1 MIQRIDALGA
11 EGERAF
17 RAAQTP
23 ADLEAA
29 RVRFLGRKSELTQLL
44 RGLKDLAEAERA
56 LTGARA
62 NETRLKLEGAHVEAA
77 ARLQSAAPSSARDV
91 TLPGRRA
98 PVGHRHLLTSV
109 FREIEQIFRGFGFS
123 VAAGPDVEDEW
134 HNFTAL
140 NIPDGH
146 PARDETDTFYL
157 RGAGSGGAP
166 GNGGARGN
174 GGGGPGRAIG
184 ALLRTHTSP
193 VQIRTMERHQPPIR
207 IICPG
212 RCYRNEAIDAT
223 HHVEFH
229 QVEGLY
235 VDRGVSLADL
245 KGTLDRFLK
254 AFFGRDTEIRFV
266 PSYYPFVEP
275 GAAVDIR
282 CFFCGGKGCS
292 VCGPLSGGWLEV
304 LGAGMVHPNVFK
316 AVGYDPEIWTGWAF
330 GAGIER
336 LTMLRHG
343 VPDVRMFLE
352 SDVRFVRQF

>member
-1 MIQRIDALGA
+1 VPQSVIQRIDTLGA

-17 RAAQTP
+17 QSAATA

-29 RVRFLGRKSELTQLL
+29 RVRFLGRKSDLTQVL
-44 RGLKDLAEAERA
+44 RGLKDLAPDARA
-56 LTGARA
+56 QVGARA
-62 NETRLKLEGAHVEAA
+62 NETRVRLEAA
-77 ARLQSAAPSSARDV
+77 HAQAEARLSAAAPLAARDV
-91 TLPGRRA
+91 TLPGRRP

-109 FREIEQIFRGFGFS
+109 LREIEQIFRGLGFS
-123 VAAGPDVEDEW
+123 LAAGPDVEDEW

-140 NIPDGH
+140 NIPEGH
-146 PARDETDTFYL
+146 PAREESDTFYL
-157 RGAGSGGAP
+157 RG
-166 GNGGARGN
+166 
-174 GGGGPGRAIG
+174 G

-193 VQIRTMERHQPPIR
+193 VQVRTMEGHAPPIR

-223 HHVEFH
+223 HQVEFH

-235 VDRGVSLADL
+235 VDRNVSLADL
-245 KGTLDRFLK
+245 KGTLDHFLK
-254 AFFGRDTEIRFV
+254 AFFGGETEIRFC

-275 GAAVDIR
+275 GASVDIR
-282 CFFCGGKGCS
+282 CFFCGGKGCG

-304 LGAGMVHPNVFK
+304 LGAGMVHPNVFR
-316 AVGYDPEIWTGWAF
+316 AIGYDPEQWSGWAF

-352 SDVRFVRQF
+352 SDLRFLRQF

>member
-11 EGERAF
+11 EGDRAF

-23 ADLEAA
+23 ADLESA
-29 RVRFLGRKSELTQLL
+29 RVQFLGRKSELTQLL
-44 RGLKDLAEAERA
+44 RGLKELAEDERA
-56 LTGARA
+56 RVGARA
-62 NETRLKLEGAHVEAA
+62 NETRLELESAHAEAA
-77 ARLQSAAPSSARDV
+77 ARLQSAAPTSARDV

-109 FREIEQIFRGFGFS
+109 FREIEQIFRGLGFS
-123 VAAGPDVEDEW
+123 VAAGPDVEDEF

-140 NIPDGH
+140 NLPEGH

-157 RGAGSGGAP
+157 RGAAG
-166 GNGGARGN
+166 
-174 GGGGPGRAIG
+174 AIG

-193 VQIRTMERHQPPIR
+193 VQIRTMEHHQPPIR

-245 KGTLDRFLK
+245 KGTLERFLK
-254 AFFGRDTEIRFV
+254 AFFGRDTEIRFA

-275 GAAVDIR
+275 GAVVDIR

-336 LTMLRHG
+336 LVMLRHG

>member
-17 RAAQTP
+17 QAAQTP

-56 LTGARA
+56 QVGARA
-62 NETRLKLEGAHVEAA
+62 NETRIRLEGAHAEASS
-77 ARLQSAAPSSARDV
+77 RLESAAAPSFTRDV

-109 FREIEQIFRGFGFS
+109 LREVEQIFRGLGFS
-123 VAAGPDVEDEW
+123 VATGPDVEDDW
-134 HNFTAL
+134 HSFTAL
-140 NIPDGH
+140 NMPEGH
-146 PARDETDTFYL
+146 PARNETDTFYL
-157 RGAGSGGAP
+157 QG
-166 GNGGARGN
+166 
-174 GGGGPGRAIG
+174 G
-184 ALLRTHTSP
+184 ALLRPHTSP
-193 VQIRTMERHQPPIR
+193 VQIRTMENHKPPIR

-212 RCYRNEAIDAT
+212 RCYRNEAVDAT
-223 HHVEFH
+223 HHHEFH

-235 VDRGVSLADL
+235 VDKNVSFADL
-245 KGTLDRFLK
+245 KGTLDHFLK
-254 AFFGRDTEIRFV
+254 AYFGRETEIRFC

-275 GAAVDIR
+275 GASVDIR
-282 CFFCGGKGCS
+282 CFFCKGKGCS
-292 VCGPLSGGWLEV
+292 VCGPLSGGWLEL

-316 AVGYDPEIWTGWAF
+316 AVGYDPEVWTGWAF

-336 LTMLRHG
+336 LVMLRHG

-352 SDVRFVRQF
+352 SDLRFVRQF